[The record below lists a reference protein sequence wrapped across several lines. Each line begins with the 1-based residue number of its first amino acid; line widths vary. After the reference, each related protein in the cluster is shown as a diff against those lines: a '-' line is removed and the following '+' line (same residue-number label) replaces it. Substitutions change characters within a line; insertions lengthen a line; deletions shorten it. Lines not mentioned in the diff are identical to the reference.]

1 MKGNETV
8 RGWREAMTRVVRYL
22 IAGAVLVHLACGV
35 KAEDPKVVS
44 VRGRAEALLTALR
57 QRDWGKAASFVLL
70 DDDTR
75 LRMGIPQGADPRTVQ
90 AQAAA
95 WFEGLYGTVTPG
107 FVRDVV
113 ILDQDPNVAR
123 VTYRHG
129 DLDAF
134 IMRQVDGEWFY
145 TLNERDRTPR

>member
-1 MKGNETV
+1 
-8 RGWREAMTRVVRYL
+8 MTSVVRYL
-22 IAGAVLVHLACGV
+22 VAGALLGHIACGL
-35 KAEDPKVVS
+35 KTEDPKVVS

-75 LRMGIPQGADPRTVQ
+75 RRMGIPHGADPRTVQ
-90 AQAAA
+90 DQAAA
-95 WFEGLYGTVTPG
+95 WFERLYGTVAPG
-107 FVRDVV
+107 GVRSVV
-113 ILDQDPNVAR
+113 ISEQDPNIAR

-134 IMRQVDGEWFY
+134 IMRRVNGEWFY
-145 TLNERDRTPR
+145 TLNDRDGTLR